1 MPHKTFYLLKI
12 KVIPILFLLFFVA
25 KAQVVDSV
33 FVENFDK
40 TFLTWQSDTINP
52 KLMFL
57 ETKNGELIF
66 QHKKK
71 QHQFSIW
78 QVFALDYT
86 ADFSIEASFKMQTS
100 NEHDVVGIKWASDDN
115 ENYNFFGISSQ
126 GFFHVYRVFHG
137 KLDEI
142 KPWATTQN
150 LFGLSQWN
158 KLKIERNGVKINY
171 FINEKLVFSHFVKN
185 KISTGNHIGFYV
197 QNMQLAAF
205 DNLHIKGKFRR
216 FKEIKNAINGFKLE
230 NLGPKINSE
239 YAELGPVIS
248 PDGNQLYIFR
258 KNHPENTGGQ
268 NHTDDI
274 WFSEKSENGTWSNV
288 KNMGSPLNNTESN
301 FVIAISGDNNSLM
314 ITNQYKPNGSFK
326 NIGLSISKKDS
337 LGKWRVPLDINVLN
351 YYNRNRYVTSSF
363 SADKKYLISSVQ
375 RDETYGS
382 LDLYISFRTSENEY
396 AEPINLGK
404 NINTHGAEFS
414 PFLAADNKTLYFSSY
429 GHPGYGSADVFISR
443 RLDDTWQNWSIPE
456 NLGPEVNTK
465 GWEAYFSLPASGEYA
480 YLVSDAQSFGLSD
493 IYRIKLPASAKPNPI
508 VLVKGNVYNLK
519 TKKPIKAD
527 VIYTDFQTDSLIG
540 EANSEG
546 LTGHYSIILEPQ
558 KKYAFRA
565 ERQGFYAINESLDL
579 SDVFD
584 YQEITKDLFLAP
596 LEIGQRIRLNNVFF
610 EYNKATL
617 TAESKAELNRLIK
630 LLNDNP
636 KIHIELAGHTDNQG
650 SDDYNT
656 KLSQNRVNEVAKYL
670 TTNGIQAIRLVSK
683 GYGKTKPIVPNTS
696 DFNKSQ
702 NRRVEFVILKI

>member
-1 MPHKTFYLLKI
+1 MKI
-12 KVIPILFLLFFVA
+12 KVISVLFLLFFSA
-25 KAQVVDSV
+25 NAQIVDSI
-33 FVENFDK
+33 FYENFDK
-40 TFLTWQSDTINP
+40 SLTFWKSDSINP
-52 KLMFL
+52 KVINL
-57 ETKNGELIF
+57 EIQNGELVF
-66 QHKKK
+66 LHKKK
-71 QHQFSIW
+71 INQFSTW
-78 QVFALDYT
+78 NVFSLDYT
-86 ADFSIEASFKMQTS
+86 ADFTIEANVKFFSSSEQ
-100 NEHDVVGIKWASDDN
+100 DVIGLKWASDDN

-126 GFFHVYRVFHG
+126 GYFHVFRIFHG
-137 KLDEI
+137 KMDEI
-142 KPWATTQN
+142 KPWATTQ
-150 LFGLSQWN
+150 LLHGFGQWN
-158 KLKIERNGVKINY
+158 KLKIERSGVKIAY
-171 FINEKLVFSHFVKN
+171 FINDKMVFSHPVKN
-185 KISTGNHIGFYV
+185 KISSGNHIGFFI
-197 QNMQLAAF
+197 QNMQKAAF
-205 DNLHIKGKFRR
+205 DNFAIKGKFRR
-216 FKEIKNAINGFKLE
+216 FREIKNAINGFKLE
-230 NLGPKINSE
+230 NLGNNINSE

-248 PDGNQLYIFR
+248 PDGNLLYIFR

-268 NHTDDI
+268 NNTDDV
-274 WFSEKSENGTWSNV
+274 WFSEKAENGTWNPL
-288 KNMGSPLNNTESN
+288 KNMGTPLNNSESN
-301 FVIAISGDNNSLM
+301 FVIAVSGDNNSLM

-337 LGKWRVPLDINVLN
+337 LGKWRVPLDIHVAN

-396 AEPINLGK
+396 SEPINLGK

-443 RLDDTWQNWSIPE
+443 RLDDTWQNWTVPE

-527 VIYTDFQTDSLIG
+527 VIYTDLQTDSLIG

-565 ERQGFYAINESLDL
+565 ERPGFYAINENLDL
-579 SDVFD
+579 TDVVD
-584 YQEITKDLFLAP
+584 YKEITKDLYLAP

-610 EYNKATL
+610 EYNKAEL
-617 TAESKAELNRLIK
+617 TKESKSELNRLIK
-630 LLNDNP
+630 LLNENP

-670 TTNGIQAIRLVSK
+670 TINGIQAIRLVPK
-683 GYGKTKPIVPNTS
+683 GYGKAKPILPNTS